1 MLQIVLK
8 WMPVNHVYSLIFCRT
23 YFVEVVFFLRL
34 IVIRKRKTFAILII
48 KDIHFVEMLT
58 FQHFIKTSAK
68 NDSKRDLCL
77 RG

>member
-1 MLQIVLK
+1 MLQIFLK
-8 WMPVNHVYSLIFCRT
+8 WMPINQVYSLIFCCS

-34 IVIRKRKTFAILII
+34 IVIRKRKTFAKLMI
-48 KDIHFVEMLT
+48 KEIHFVEMLT